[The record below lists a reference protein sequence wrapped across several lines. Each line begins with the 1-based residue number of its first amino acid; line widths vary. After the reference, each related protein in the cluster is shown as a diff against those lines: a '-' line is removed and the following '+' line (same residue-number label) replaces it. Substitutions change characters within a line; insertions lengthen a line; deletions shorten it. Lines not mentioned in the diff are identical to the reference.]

1 MSEMKVT
8 LVANAA
14 QPVSEIA
21 KLTASA
27 NETAKSFAATAKAA
41 VDGSKAATGSFQDL
55 KGRLT
60 AARAE
65 LDKLAEGST
74 EFADQAA
81 TVKALNAQFA
91 EARQKIA
98 ELTAAEQGIATGKL
112 QTVSEEAQAAA
123 GSFQKLQEE
132 LAAATAEMNRLQ
144 VGSDE
149 WKEQAGTVARLTV
162 GIDQAKQQIKEL
174 VAAETALQTGVIAE
188 QATEAKAAAGSFRA
202 LNQELRENVAAL
214 EEMAAGSNEFADQK
228 KKVDDLRAAVEKAN
242 QEMATSAKAVVGSYK
257 QLESELR
264 DNEAALKSL
273 AIGSEQFEA
282 QRKKVDQLKTSL
294 EKAKGELTELSD
306 SAGTSSGSW
315 KDVGASM
322 AVATGAAAILYGAL
336 KKVADVQDQII
347 KGAADEVT
355 ELDTLARRLQ
365 IQAGLTD
372 PQKAEQTKKIV
383 AQSTDAGVKAEV
395 GFAAAT
401 QLAGSGFQNAVDGG
415 SLKIILDTI
424 QASSFQGAPEELVS
438 AFTETLNAYGLEKNN
453 KNLEAVAI
461 AAQSLFKVTDFQLAE
476 AADFAKSAAVFKSAN
491 ISLEQSMAA
500 FTSLREVL
508 PAAESG
514 TGLRNFV
521 NILQGGAA
529 TKESVTALGTL
540 GLQPGQV
547 DFVGENLNDVI
558 ATINTATAQMDEAA
572 KNVALLKVF
581 GRENVASAKLLLA
594 NADRVKEL
602 ETLQQNKEQFKIDL
616 GVAAGGIQAERNRI
630 QNRLILDRMPIAD
643 ELARIDTE
651 RRRLE
656 EELKVATEK
665 AAVSGVPLAGAAAAA
680 SSEVIKT
687 ADSVVGGGVVNDV
700 NKGLFETFRA
710 VLGLKDEDKKAKNAA
725 LEQNAQLIDLNRQ
738 QLAELAALRA
748 QAGGRPAVRA
758 PQLPRPAARAPAVN

>member
-27 NETAKSFAATAKAA
+27 NETAKAFTATAKAA

-55 KGRLT
+55 KARLS

-98 ELTAAEQGIATGKL
+98 ELTAAEQGLGAGKL
-112 QTVSEEAQAAA
+112 Q
-123 GSFQKLQEE
+123 
-132 LAAATAEMNRLQ
+132 
-144 VGSDE
+144 
-149 WKEQAGTVARLTV
+149 
-162 GIDQAKQQIKEL
+162 
-174 VAAETALQTGVIAE
+174 ETTE
-188 QATEAKAAAGSFRA
+188 EAKAAAGSFRA
-202 LNQELRENVAAL
+202 LNQELKENVAVL
-214 EEMAAGSNEFADQK
+214 EEMAAGSDEFANQK
-228 KKVDDLRAAVEKAN
+228 KKVDELRAAVEKAN
-242 QEMATSAKAVVGSYK
+242 AEMATSAKVVVGSYK
-257 QLESELR
+257 RLEEELR

-322 AVATGAAAILYGAL
+322 AVATGAAAILYGTL

-372 PQKAEQTKKIV
+372 PQKKVQTQKIV
-383 AQSTDAGVKAEV
+383 EQSTIDGVLAEA

-424 QASSFQGAPEELVS
+424 QASSFTGAPEELVS

-453 KNLEAVAI
+453 KNLEAIAV
-461 AAQSLFKVTDFQLAE
+461 AAQSLFKQTDFQLVE
-476 AADFAKSAAVFKSAN
+476 LADFAKNAAVFESAN
-491 ISLEQSMAA
+491 IGLGQSMAA
-500 FTSLREVL
+500 FTTLREVL

-529 TKESVTALGTL
+529 TKESANALGQL
-540 GLQPGQV
+540 GLKPDQV

-558 ATINTATAQMDEAA
+558 ATINVATAQMDEAA

-602 ETLQQNKEQFKIDL
+602 ETLQQNKTQFQTDL

-643 ELARIDTE
+643 ELAKIDTE

-656 EELKVATEK
+656 EELKVTTER
-665 AAVSGVPLAGAAAAA
+665 AAVSGVPLAGAAAAV

-687 ADSVVGGGVVNDV
+687 ADSVVGGGVVQDV

-710 VLGLKDEDKKAKNAA
+710 VLGLKDEDKRAKNAA
-725 LEQNAQLIDLNRQ
+725 LEQNAQLIELNRRQ
-738 QLAELAALRA
+738 AEALEAIRA
-748 QAGGRPAVRA
+748 QRGNPSAPRA

>member
-27 NETAKSFAATAKAA
+27 NETAKAFTATAKAA

-55 KGRLT
+55 KARLA

-91 EARQKIA
+91 EARQRIV
-98 ELTAAEQGIATGKL
+98 ELTAAEQGLGAGKL
-112 QTVSEEAQAAA
+112 Q
-123 GSFQKLQEE
+123 
-132 LAAATAEMNRLQ
+132 
-144 VGSDE
+144 
-149 WKEQAGTVARLTV
+149 
-162 GIDQAKQQIKEL
+162 
-174 VAAETALQTGVIAE
+174 ETTE
-188 QATEAKAAAGSFRA
+188 EAKAAAGSFRA
-202 LNQELRENVAAL
+202 LNQELKENVAAL
-214 EEMAAGSNEFADQK
+214 EAMAAGSDEFANQK
-228 KKVDDLRAAVEKAN
+228 KKVDALKAAVEKAN
-242 QEMATSAKAVVGSYK
+242 ADMATSAKVVVGSYK
-257 QLESELR
+257 RLEEELR

-315 KDVGASM
+315 KDVGTSM

-372 PQKAEQTKKIV
+372 PQRAEQTRKIV
-383 AQSTDAGVKAEV
+383 GQSTDAGVLAEA

-401 QLAGSGFQNAVDGG
+401 QLAGSGFQDAVDGG

-424 QASSFQGAPEELVS
+424 QASSFQGSPEELVS
-438 AFTETLNAYGLEKNN
+438 AFTEALNAYGLEKTNQ
-453 KNLEAVAI
+453 NLENIAV
-461 AAQSLFKVTDFQLAE
+461 AAQSLFKQTDFQLVE
-476 AADFAKSAAVFKSAN
+476 LADFAKNAAVFESAN
-491 ISLEQSMAA
+491 ISLGKSMAA
-500 FTSLREVL
+500 FTTLREVL

-602 ETLQQNKEQFKIDL
+602 ETLQQNKEQFRTDL

-643 ELARIDTE
+643 ELAKIDTE

-656 EELKVATEK
+656 EELKVTTER
-665 AAVSGVPLAGAAAAA
+665 AVVSGVPLAGAAAAA

-687 ADSVVGGGVVNDV
+687 ADSVVGGGAVQNVNE
-700 NKGLFETFRA
+700 GLFQVFRSI
-710 VLGLKDEDKKAKNAA
+710 LGSKNDDKVAADVTHKQNAEIIELNRRQAQA
-725 LEQNAQLIDLNRQ
+725 LEAIQ
-738 QLAELAALRA
+738 